1 MAVFSTVDLVQLDRQ
16 PLCSLFLA
24 SPYLS
29 LASGLGCAVRW
40 CQDHWAW
47 CGGRALTKSFSQE
60 LRDNWDL
67 RFPQPEVGCLEM
79 SWVAPGGLQAEARF
93 CIWDLGVISEA
104 GLFPPWTACG

>member
-40 CQDHWAW
+40 CWARSLGLVW
-47 CGGRALTKSFSQE
+47 WACTYKE
-60 LRDNWDL
+60 L
-67 RFPQPEVGCLEM
+67 PT
-79 SWVAPGGLQAEARF
+79 
-93 CIWDLGVISEA
+93 GVKR
-104 GLFPPWTACG
+104 